1 MEAAKTKLDTKLT
14 QLNLA
19 VQKTESVLEKA
30 NQEAIERH
38 LNSLKVI
45 TGEVEQSK
53 RVVEELKIEEKVEVT
68 DITQW
73 SESIDMKIEAADSK
87 VECIKAWL
95 DGKMAEKETA
105 EREGRMQLKMKL
117 HQMKLDSE
125 AVSAQKNEKNA
136 GNVSYIDAKLPKIEI
151 ARFDGSPLDWPRFWG
166 QFIETVDKRSVA
178 PVNKLSL
185 PTYVDFCPPK

>member
-1 MEAAKTKLDTKLT
+1 MEAAKMKLDTKLT

-53 RVVEELKIEEKVEVT
+53 QVVEELKIEEKVEVT

-73 SESIDMKIEAADSK
+73 SESINTKIEDADSK

-105 EREGRMQLKMKL
+105 EGER
-117 HQMKLDSE
+117 
-125 AVSAQKNEKNA
+125 
-136 GNVSYIDAKLPKIEI
+136 
-151 ARFDGSPLDWPRFWG
+151 
-166 QFIETVDKRSVA
+166 
-178 PVNKLSL
+178 
-185 PTYVDFCPPK
+185 